1 MRLSTVFQVRS
12 YQRKGRTKFR
22 RDRFMESWNLV
33 VTVRCVQGAF
43 CTYSLRCFLPR
54 LLTRTQNYTL
64 MMYLTFFPFTASYDI
79 ALKPIVRS
87 FYLDNHRTDEVC
99 LNLLRRPGSL
109 TSSALAAPCVQSCHQ
124 QVSRSGQRA
133 PPCQLIHPPLDL

>member
-22 RDRFMESWNLV
+22 RDLFMESCGNSAMRAHSGCSLYIIV
-33 VTVRCVQGAF
+33 LGASS
-43 CTYSLRCFLPR
+43 YSSSKSDTELHIYFK
-54 LLTRTQNYTL
+54 NWSA
-64 MMYLTFFPFTASYDI
+64 FTASYDI
-79 ALKPIVRS
+79 ALKPIVCS